1 MAFVSA
7 KIANC
12 RTVLLRAIRDN
23 PDIRA
28 LVQPAAESL
37 AVSLEAIIA
46 RQNTNALTVDTLRG
60 MEGDCARIYFEVFD
74 HLILVNKED
83 FGFRGRSRRPPLDR
97 VNALRIPGQ
106 GEQGFRGDRE
116 NDSGVKTNRIPG

>member
-60 MEGDCARIYFEVFD
+60 MEGE
-74 HLILVNKED
+74 
-83 FGFRGRSRRPPLDR
+83 
-97 VNALRIPGQ
+97 
-106 GEQGFRGDRE
+106 
-116 NDSGVKTNRIPG
+116 